1 MNKAK
6 FMLIVVLAA
15 VLAVCAGVYVFV
27 SCGAGGRE
35 TTSAA
40 PTVERTSQASTQ
52 KQTEPQ
58 TSAETTTQTE
68 TTTRAETTTQTG
80 TEERTGTQ
88 TTTKTQPVDENN
100 PYAYAGIKPVVI
112 DLGASPWNLILLN
125 INRRLPF
132 DYAADLAQAAPGYS
146 TKLDARAAPHYRD
159 MFNAAKDDGLTL
171 VPLSGNRRISTQK
184 TNFENKIAYWENQG
198 YNKTEATKKAAQTIL
213 PPGCSEHNAGLA
225 MDICSLYT
233 SFENT
238 DEFAWLQ
245 KHAADYGF
253 ILRYPAGKYD
263 ITKVSY
269 EPWHWRY
276 VGVAAAKEIK
286 ASGQC
291 LEEYLG

>member
-1 MNKAK
+1 MA
-6 FMLIVVLAA
+6 VL
-15 VLAVCAGVYVFV
+15 VLLLAVCIGVYIFV
-27 SCGAGGRE
+27 SCRSDTGE
-35 TTSAA
+35 TTSSATTA
-40 PTVERTSQASTQ
+40 VQSTAQTTTQ
-52 KQTEPQ
+52 KQTEKE
-58 TSAETTTQTE
+58 TSAETTK
-68 TTTRAETTTQTG
+68 RAETTTQTG

-88 TTTKTQPVDENN
+88 PTTQTTPVDENN

-112 DLGASPWNLILLN
+112 DLGASAWNLILVN
-125 INRRLPF
+125 IDRRLPF
-132 DYAADLAQAAPGYS
+132 DFETSLAQAAPGYD

-159 MFNAAKDDGLTL
+159 MFNAAKEDGLTL

-184 TNFENKIAYWENQG
+184 TNFENKIAYWQNQG

-225 MDICSLYT
+225 MDICSLYV

-253 ILRYPAGKYD
+253 ILRYPSGKKD
-263 ITKVSY
+263 ITKVNY

-276 VGVAAAKEIK
+276 VGVTAAKEIK
-286 ASGQC
+286 AGGQC
-291 LEEYLG
+291 LEEYLGFA

>member
-6 FMLIVVLAA
+6 FTLIVILMA
-15 VLAVCAGVYVFV
+15 VLAVCIGGYIFV
-27 SCGAGGRE
+27 SCRADTGE
-35 TTSAA
+35 TTTAA
-40 PTVERTSQASTQ
+40 AKTTAQETAQTTTT
-52 KQTEPQ
+52 KQTEPR
-58 TSAETTTQTE
+58 TSAETTTLN
-68 TTTRAETTTQTG
+68 ETTTQTG

-88 TTTKTQPVDENN
+88 ATTRATPVDENN

-112 DLGASPWNLILLN
+112 DLGASDWNLILVN
-125 INRRLPF
+125 IDRRLPF
-132 DYAADLAQAAPGYS
+132 DYAADLAQAAPGYD

-159 MFNAAKDDGLTL
+159 MFNAAKEDGLTL

-184 TNFENKIAYWENQG
+184 TNFENKIAYWQNQG

-225 MDICSLYT
+225 MDICSLYV

-253 ILRYPAGKYD
+253 ILRYPAGKKN
-263 ITKVSY
+263 ITKISY

-276 VGVAAAKEIK
+276 VGVDAAKEMK

-291 LEEYLG
+291 LEEYLGFAD

>member
-1 MNKAK
+1 MNKGKLLLVAI
-6 FMLIVVLAA
+6 LTA
-15 VLAVCAGVYVFV
+15 VLAVCIGGYIFV
-27 SCGAGGRE
+27 SCRPDTGD
-35 TTSAA
+35 TTSSAKTTA
-40 PTVERTSQASTQ
+40 QQTAQTTTK

-58 TSAETTTQTE
+58 TSAETTSRE
-68 TTTRAETTTQTG
+68 ETTTQTG

-88 TTTKTQPVDENN
+88 ATTQTTPVDENN

-112 DLGASPWNLILLN
+112 DPYAGDWNLILVN

-132 DYAADLAQAAPGYS
+132 DYAADLAQAAPGYD
-146 TKLDARAAPHYRD
+146 TKLDARAAPRYRE
-159 MFNAAKDDGLTL
+159 MFNAAKEDGLTL

-184 TNFENKIAYWENQG
+184 TNFENKIAYWQNQG
-198 YNKTEATKKAAQTIL
+198 YDKVEATKKAAQTIL

-253 ILRYPAGKYD
+253 ILRYPAGKKD
-263 ITKVSY
+263 ITKVNY

-276 VGVAAAKEIK
+276 VGVTAAKEIK

-291 LEEYLG
+291 LEEYLGFG